1 MFILLGNPC
10 NSLNLTKPLQEST
23 IIYREVAMSNTII
36 IILGTLT
43 VSFAIAYISVLFKLS
58 KLTQEFAK
66 LFISH
71 KSLQD
76 FVSKNNVE
84 FKNDSDIHK
93 ENFIKFLSDSRD
105 WAFSYIEEVQI
116 GLEKFMLEVEP
127 EIIYFDTYGEVLS
140 VERPDYISMKRIS
153 SAFKELKKLMPMES
167 VEKDA

>member
-1 MFILLGNPC
+1 
-10 NSLNLTKPLQEST
+10 
-23 IIYREVAMSNTII
+23 MSNIII

-43 VSFAIAYISVLFKLS
+43 VSFAIAYISVLSKMS

-71 KSLQD
+71 NSLQE
-76 FVSKNNVE
+76 FVSKNNLE

-105 WAFSYIEEVQI
+105 WAFKYIEDVQT
-116 GLEKFMLEVEP
+116 GLEKFMVDVEP
-127 EIIYFDTYGEVLS
+127 EIIYFDSYGQVLS
-140 VERPDYISMKRIS
+140 VERPDYQSMKRIS
-153 SAFKELKKLMPMES
+153 EAFKELKKLMPMEH